1 MVKWPKTPASHA
13 GNSGSNPL
21 RVTKREVNA
30 RITHNDIVGVDD
42 VEGPPVPI
50 PNTVVKLF
58 SAENTWRAAAREDKA
73 TPTFFIYP
81 KLRKRTAVNCFAGL
95 RVRWTKKQSEKRK
108 KHRAE
113 RAKAK

>member
-1 MVKWPKTPASHA
+1 MTSLKI
-13 GNSGSNPL
+13 SGIVIKSFRNGKPF
-21 RVTKREVNA
+21 RA
-30 RITHNDIVGVDD
+30 VGVYDD
-42 VEGPPVPI
+42 EGPPVPI

-73 TPTFFIYP
+73 TPTFFMYP
-81 KLRKRTAVNCFAGL
+81 KLRKRTAVNCFAVL
-95 RVRWTKKQSEKRK
+95 RVRSTKKQSEKRK